1 MAKHA
6 RPFFAWLE
14 RQPAT
19 SKRLFAHDVQLASRD
34 AKRSPTRHDMAA
46 ADWWAASDRT
56 LPQREAFADLLLS
69 LDADPF
75 LGERQPQIDKGCRA
89 IGFASGPE
97 RFGVIYQVIP
107 AKNAIRIISVTSI
120 TQIA

>member
-1 MAKHA
+1 MAKQT
-6 RPFFAWLE
+6 RPFLAWLD

-19 SKRLFAHDVQLASRD
+19 SKRLFAHDVQLAARD
-34 AKRSPTRHDMAA
+34 PKRSTTRHDMAA

-56 LPQREAFADLLLS
+56 MPQREAFAELLLS
-69 LDADPF
+69 LDGDPF

-89 IGFASGPE
+89 IGFVAGTE

-107 AKNAIRIISVTSI
+107 AKNAIRIISITSI